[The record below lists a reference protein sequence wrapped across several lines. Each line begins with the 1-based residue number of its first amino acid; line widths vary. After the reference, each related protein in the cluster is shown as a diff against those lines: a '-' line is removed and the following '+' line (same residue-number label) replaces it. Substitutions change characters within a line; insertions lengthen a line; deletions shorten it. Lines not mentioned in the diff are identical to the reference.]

1 MKRRCRLINAP
12 TGLFIYKNTL
22 AMKTEYTR
30 PNGCVEAYIVS
41 SGETFCAS
49 QDAHTVAEYNNLMVT
64 PIKFNE
70 LQTALSSADL
80 TPADIY

>member
-12 TGLFIYKNTL
+12 TGLFLYKNTL
-22 AMKTEYTR
+22 AMKTEYRR

-49 QDAHTVAEYNNLMVT
+49 QDAHTVEEFNNLMVT
-64 PIKFNE
+64 PIKFEE
-70 LQTALSSADL
+70 LQNALHVSKLA
-80 TPADIY
+80 TMNIH

>member
-12 TGLFIYKNTL
+12 TGLFLYKNTL
-22 AMKTEYTR
+22 AMKTEYSR

-49 QDAHTVAEYNNLMVT
+49 RDAHTVEEFNNLMVT
-64 PIKFNE
+64 PIRFKD
-70 LQTALSSADL
+70 LQRALSSTDL